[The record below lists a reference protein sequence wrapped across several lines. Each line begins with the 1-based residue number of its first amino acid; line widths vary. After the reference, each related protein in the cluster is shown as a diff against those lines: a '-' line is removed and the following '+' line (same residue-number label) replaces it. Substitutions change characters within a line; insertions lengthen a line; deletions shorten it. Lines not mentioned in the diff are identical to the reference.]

1 MKELTFTITRIAPE
15 ADSLHVT
22 VEWAVADAEDRRIV
36 LLVDTL
42 ALPLDAGKSEIE
54 AAIAARAKAY
64 VRPRYLEPRPAPRAE
79 HLALLGAERLVSEVE
94 TKEVGAVEIGP

>member
-1 MKELTFTITRIAPE
+1 MRELTFTITRIEPE

-22 VEWAVADAEDRRIV
+22 VEWAVSNAEGERIV

-42 ALPLDAGKSEIE
+42 ALPLDAGTSEIE
-54 AAIAARAKAY
+54 AAVAARAKAY
-64 VRPRYLEPRPAPRAE
+64 VRPRYLEPRPAPKAE

-94 TKEVGAVEIGP
+94 TKEVGIVEIEP

>member
-1 MKELTFTITRIAPE
+1 M
-15 ADSLHVT
+15 
-22 VEWAVADAEDRRIV
+22 EWAITGADGERIV

-42 ALPLDAGKSEIE
+42 ALPLDAGKPEIE

-64 VRPRYLEPRPAPRAE
+64 VRPRYMEPRPAPKAE

-94 TKEVGAVEIGP
+94 TKEVGAVEIEP

>member
-1 MKELTFTITRIAPE
+1 MKELTFTITRIEPE

-22 VEWAVADAEDRRIV
+22 VEWAVSNTEDGRIV
-36 LLVDTL
+36 LLVETL
-42 ALPLDAGKSEIE
+42 ALPLDAGKPEIE

-64 VRPRYLEPRPAPRAE
+64 VRPRYLEPRPAPKAE

-94 TKEVGAVEIGP
+94 TKGAGAVEIEP